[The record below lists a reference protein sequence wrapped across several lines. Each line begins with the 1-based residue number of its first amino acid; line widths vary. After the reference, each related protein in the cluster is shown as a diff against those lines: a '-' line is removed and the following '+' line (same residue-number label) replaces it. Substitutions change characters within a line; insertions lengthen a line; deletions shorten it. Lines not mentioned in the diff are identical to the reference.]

1 MTAAPAQQPRFRHG
15 DEVVLRYI
23 TRDGRP
29 GMSWPFRVVEDGSDL
44 VALQIP
50 VGTTYLRWQR
60 APVPGESLPALRPEV
75 RARRRSGREAA
86 KGEQSS
92 VGGEVGWGR
101 SEASWK
107 ANWRREVLR
116 LMFPERNHS
125 VWLFWSRGDG
135 ERRFAGYYVNF
146 EEPFRRTAIGF
157 DTNDHM
163 LDIVVSPE
171 LEWHWKD
178 KEAFEERVRS
188 GTYTAALADLVWKES
203 VRVIAAIEGG
213 LPPFSDGWERW
224 RPDRLWVAPALPDHW
239 QQEPVAQWTLRRE
252 AYGDAGP

>member
-1 MTAAPAQQPRFRHG
+1 MAAAPAPQPRFRRG

-29 GMSWPFRVVEDGSDL
+29 GMSWPCRVVEDGSDL
-44 VALQIP
+44 VALHIP
-50 VGTTYLRWQR
+50 AGTIYLRWQR
-60 APVPGESLPALRPEV
+60 APVPGESLPALRPQV
-75 RARRRSGREAA
+75 
-86 KGEQSS
+86 
-92 VGGEVGWGR
+92 
-101 SEASWK
+101 
-107 ANWRREVLR
+107 WRREVLR
-116 LMFPERNHS
+116 LMFPDRNHS
-125 VWLFWSRGDG
+125 VWLFWPREDG
-135 ERRFAGYYVNF
+135 ERRFSGYYVNF

-178 KEAFEERVRS
+178 KEAFEERVRC
-188 GTYTAALADLVWKES
+188 GTYTAALAELVWAEAAR
-203 VRVIAAIEGG
+203 VRAAIEGG

-224 RPDRLWVAPALPDHW
+224 RPDPIWVAPALPDHW
-239 QQEPVAQWTLRRE
+239 QREPVAQWALRRE